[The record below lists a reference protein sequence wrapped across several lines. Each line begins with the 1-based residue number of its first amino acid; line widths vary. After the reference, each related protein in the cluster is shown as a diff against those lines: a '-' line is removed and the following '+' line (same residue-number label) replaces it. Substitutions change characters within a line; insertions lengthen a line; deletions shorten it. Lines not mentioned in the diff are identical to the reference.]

1 MESEL
6 KICGMIVTDNN
17 EVILSANPSIYDT
30 IYKLILNFDERTFEL
45 VDGAGQM
52 ITGDIFGTFELVD
65 NVLTMYYERDYD
77 VYSNENISL
86 SDTKR
91 LIVTIVNEEKSHFD
105 GYCMEV
111 STQTVTFSESP
122 FILDQ
127 VSSRRS
133 TTLFNML
140 NDNPYPLVFYN
151 GFKSVPCD
159 VQYERFARDERYLKE
174 YYCDKITK
182 DEQVLIP
189 FSEETRRF
197 LMGQNIPF
205 GWFVIHFNKEKQD
218 LIIINHT
225 HDMCVSCFSN
235 KMVAQQIEG
244 TCDFETA
251 FNQLDEVFVFIRN
264 ILK

>member
-91 LIVTIVNEEKSHFD
+91 LIVKTE
-105 GYCMEV
+105 
-111 STQTVTFSESP
+111 
-122 FILDQ
+122 
-127 VSSRRS
+127 
-133 TTLFNML
+133 
-140 NDNPYPLVFYN
+140 
-151 GFKSVPCD
+151 
-159 VQYERFARDERYLKE
+159 
-174 YYCDKITK
+174 
-182 DEQVLIP
+182 
-189 FSEETRRF
+189 
-197 LMGQNIPF
+197 
-205 GWFVIHFNKEKQD
+205 
-218 LIIINHT
+218 
-225 HDMCVSCFSN
+225 
-235 KMVAQQIEG
+235 
-244 TCDFETA
+244 
-251 FNQLDEVFVFIRN
+251 
-264 ILK
+264 